1 MLLGEG
7 VGVDR
12 LLVKWAITQR
22 AARWFLMDQHRSLAE
37 RARAFAH
44 LGRFGGLV
52 GHGLSRSGGAV
63 VSHIGGTDAHLEPV
77 ATFSPEALG
86 GFFSALALASRHVG
100 VNGLVL
106 PAVLPLV
113 VHR

>member
-1 MLLGEG
+1 M
-7 VGVDR
+7 DR
-12 LLVKWAITQR
+12 LLIQRAIAKR
-22 AARWFLMDQHRSLAE
+22 AARGFVMDQHRSLAE

-44 LGRFGGLV
+44 LGGFGGLV

-77 ATFSPEALG
+77 ATFSPGALC
-86 GFFSALALASRHVG
+86 GFLPALALASRHVG
-100 VNGLVL
+100 VHGFVL

-113 VHR
+113 VHG